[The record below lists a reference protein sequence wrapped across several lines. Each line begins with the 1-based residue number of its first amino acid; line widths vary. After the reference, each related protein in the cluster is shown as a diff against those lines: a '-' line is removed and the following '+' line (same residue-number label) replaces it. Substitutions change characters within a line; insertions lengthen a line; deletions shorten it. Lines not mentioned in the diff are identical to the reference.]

1 MFFPV
6 SLAAATGIPRPIAH
20 LQAAHTGI
28 WRPRVPIKLAIWGS
42 PKCIIKILSNISGI
56 QRFWDILVA
65 EVCGCQEKA
74 EDDKAGDPHT
84 VKEPHLCQAFQ
95 ECKCLH
101 IFLSAV
107 HQWWGGIPHVTPY
120 NTFPRPLEGY
130 IFYIGNK
137 SSIEKLL
144 NFEVV
149 EVLLSTITEQIMSTK
164 NNLTLQKKI
173 TKQDYKSFMNYPIS
187 IEVSLNDGHSS

>member
-1 MFFPV
+1 M
-6 SLAAATGIPRPIAH
+6 
-20 LQAAHTGI
+20 
-28 WRPRVPIKLAIWGS
+28 
-42 PKCIIKILSNISGI
+42 
-56 QRFWDILVA
+56 
-65 EVCGCQEKA
+65 
-74 EDDKAGDPHT
+74 
-84 VKEPHLCQAFQ
+84 
-95 ECKCLH
+95 
-101 IFLSAV
+101 
-107 HQWWGGIPHVTPY
+107 TPY